1 MNMLRNIKNSHRKL
15 VCRIDDEKHLVE
27 IKIKDIKTT
36 IQFGTTQGTYIVH
49 EAVNKHKQ
57 VLKQ

>member
-1 MNMLRNIKNSHRKL
+1 MLRNIKNSHSKL

-27 IKIKDIKTT
+27 IKLKDIKTT

-49 EAVNKHKQ
+49 EEVNKSKK
-57 VLKQ
+57 VLK